1 MVSENRD
8 PNEEKLY
15 KYYRK
20 LLQPINFA
28 RLEKEKEAKEL
39 GKLWNP
45 LNWDFKEFI
54 CGWGSAFVNICV
66 TYPINKVT
74 FRQVSNIIIFDF
86 PNYP

>member
-1 MVSENRD
+1 MSKNSKQ
-8 PNEEKLY
+8 NESDKIKSNNVTPAESFSIQTLRRVVESKD
-15 KYYRK
+15 
-20 LLQPINFA
+20 
-28 RLEKEKEAKEL
+28 L

-74 FRQVSNIIIFDF
+74 FRQVRQLFLVFSFL
-86 PNYP
+86 